1 MIKKNTLIVILSIV
15 VLIFG
20 ISLVV
25 FESDVLEDKKE
36 KESNKTEITNKE
48 EATVDKEEKNE
59 SSTEEKNESSTEEE
73 KNNNDDN
80 KEANDNEPSLDNS
93 KNNDEEL
100 KSEKVP
106 VIEIPNNS
114 IVVNKKITIDN
125 RCDIT
130 AQALEKIYEDND
142 YTYYLSTISSGCIY
156 IKVNGNEY
164 TLKKA
169 INEKIVTVYELEENG
184 FKFIKEERNFVTR

>member
-1 MIKKNTLIVILSIV
+1 MIKKNTLIVLLSIV

-25 FESDVLEDKKE
+25 FESDVLEAKKE

-48 EATVDKEEKNE
+48 ETTVDK
-59 SSTEEKNESSTEEE
+59 EE

-106 VIEIPNNS
+106 FIEIPNNS

-125 RCDIT
+125 RCNIT
-130 AQALEKIYEDND
+130 AQAFEKIYEDND

-156 IKVNGNEY
+156 VKVNGNEY